1 MKSFHALGT
10 GLALAAA
17 IALLA
22 ACASAPPSSHVL
34 TGTKRPAIEAAQVK
48 VYASAP
54 ANAEQVA
61 VIEASSRDSGARTEQ
76 AMMDAVIA
84 LMKEEAAKLG
94 ANGIVLQRT
103 ETERGGGLKTGVGLG
118 VGLGGSSA
126 VGLGLSSSTAH
137 KIGHGIAIHVPAE
150 GAGR

>member
-1 MKSFHALGT
+1 MNMRSRTL
-10 GLALAAA
+10 LVLVAAT
-17 IALLA
+17 LLA

-34 TGTKRPAIEAAQVK
+34 TGTKRPAIDPAKVK

-54 ANAEQVA
+54 AHAEQVA
-61 VIEASSRDSGARTEQ
+61 VIEASSRYSGANTDQ

-103 ETERGGGLKTGVGLG
+103 DTERGGGMTTGIGVGVPVGRSAG
-118 VGLGGSSA
+118 VGFG
-126 VGLGLSSSTAH
+126 VSSSNLY
-137 KIGHGIAIHVPAE
+137 KIGHGIAIFVPD
-150 GAGR
+150 AGR